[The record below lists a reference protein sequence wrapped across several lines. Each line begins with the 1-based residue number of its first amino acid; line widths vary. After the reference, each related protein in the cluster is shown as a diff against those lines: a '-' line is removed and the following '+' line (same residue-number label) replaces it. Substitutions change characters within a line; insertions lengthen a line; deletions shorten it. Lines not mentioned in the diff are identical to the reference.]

1 MPLKKYV
8 KATNER
14 KRYSIDYSDWLDVGE
29 LLTNVAF
36 TIPTNN
42 VTTPLVVDDI
52 AIMPDGLGVQYY
64 VSGGAAGDQYEVVAT
79 ASTTGAQIK
88 VDDLL
93 FTVREPT

>member
-1 MPLKKYV
+1 MPLVKYV

-14 KRYSIDYSDWLDVGE
+14 KRYSIDYSDWLDIGE
-29 LLTNVAF
+29 LLTDVIF

-42 VTTPLVVDDI
+42 VTTPLVINDI
-52 AIMPDGLGVQYY
+52 AITPDGLGVQYY
-64 VSGGAAGDQYEVVAT
+64 VSGGADGEQYEVLAT
-79 ASTTGAQIK
+79 ATTSGAQIK

>member
-29 LLTNVAF
+29 LLTDVAF

-42 VTTPLVVDDI
+42 ITTPLVVDDI
-52 AIMPDGLGVQYY
+52 AITPDGLGVQYY
-64 VSGGAAGDQYEVVAT
+64 VSGGVDGEQYEVLAT
-79 ASTTGAQIK
+79 ATTSGAQIK
-88 VDDLL
+88 ADDLL

>member
-8 KATNER
+8 KAASER
-14 KRYSIDYSDWLDVGE
+14 KRYSINYSDWLDVGE
-29 LLTNVAF
+29 LLTDVVF

-42 VTTPLVVDDI
+42 VSTPLVVDDVGVT
-52 AIMPDGLGVQYY
+52 PDGLGVQYY
-64 VSGGAAGDQYEVVAT
+64 VSGGADGEQYEVVAT
-79 ASTTGAQIK
+79 ATTSGAQIK